1 VEFRVDQVFIRGLA
15 VEAVIGVYDWER
27 SIFQPLV
34 LDLEMGWDIRAA
46 AAGDDLSATLDYAAV
61 SRTVLD
67 YVASSQFML
76 VEALAEHVAVLIM
89 SEFAVP
95 WLRLRVTKPGAVS
108 EAAGGVGV
116 LIERGARSL

>member
-67 YVASSQFML
+67 
-76 VEALAEHVAVLIM
+76 EALAEHVAALIM